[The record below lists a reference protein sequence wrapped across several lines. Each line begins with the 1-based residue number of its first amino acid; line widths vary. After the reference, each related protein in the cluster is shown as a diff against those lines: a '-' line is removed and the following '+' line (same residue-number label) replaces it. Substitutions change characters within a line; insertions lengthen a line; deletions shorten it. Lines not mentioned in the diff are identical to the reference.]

1 VQVNL
6 PFAIGAD
13 YEIFEY
19 QLEIKE
25 DKIKNY
31 DSYSYHKET
40 EFLGL
45 LSDSIELIFN
55 YDTLEIVV
63 LSFKHIT
70 EKILQITKGNIYC
83 SLGESKPQIH
93 KNLDIE
99 VYVLDEELEL
109 WYIYNPSE
117 YTLEIR
123 YGNKKLLR
131 EIPL

>member
-1 VQVNL
+1 MQVNL

-19 QLEIKE
+19 HLEIKE
-25 DKIKNY
+25 AKIKNY
-31 DSYSYHKET
+31 DIYSYHKYT

-45 LSDSIELIFN
+45 LSDSVELIFN

-70 EKILQITKGNIYC
+70 EKTLQITKGKIC
-83 SLGESKPQIH
+83 SSLGESKPLVN
-93 KNLDIE
+93 KNLEIGF
-99 VYVLDEELEL
+99 YVLDGELEL
-109 WYIYNPSE
+109 WYTYNPSE

-131 EIPL
+131 EIHL

>member
-1 VQVNL
+1 MNINL
-6 PFAIGAD
+6 PFTIGAD
-13 YEIFEY
+13 YENWEY

-31 DSYSYHKET
+31 DSYSYLKYT

-45 LSDSIELIFN
+45 LSDSVELIFN

-70 EKILQITKGNIYC
+70 EKTLQITKEKICC
-83 SLGESKPQIH
+83 SLGESKPLVN
-93 KNLDIE
+93 KNLEIGF
-99 VYVLDEELEL
+99 YVLDGELEL

-117 YTLEIR
+117 YTLEVR
-123 YGNKKLLR
+123 YGNKKLLKD
-131 EIPL
+131 IPL

>member
-1 VQVNL
+1 MNINL
-6 PFAIGAD
+6 PFTIGAD
-13 YEIFEY
+13 YENWEY

-31 DSYSYHKET
+31 DSYSYLKYT

-45 LSDSIELIFN
+45 LSDSVELIFN

-70 EKILQITKGNIYC
+70 EKILQITKGKMCC
-83 SLGESKPQIH
+83 SLGESQPLIN
-93 KNLDIE
+93 KNLDIG
-99 VYVLDEELEL
+99 VYVLDGELEL
-109 WYIYNPSE
+109 WYIYKPSE
-117 YTLEIR
+117 YTFEIR
-123 YGNKKLLR
+123 YGNMKLLR

>member
-1 VQVNL
+1 MQTVF

-25 DKIKNY
+25 AKIKYY
-31 DSYSYHKET
+31 DSYSYHKYT
-40 EFLGL
+40 EFMGL
-45 LSDSIELIFN
+45 LSDSVELIFN

-70 EKILQITKGNIYC
+70 EKNLQITKGKMCC
-83 SLGESKPQIH
+83 SLGESKPLTN

-99 VYVLDEELEL
+99 VYVLAGELEL

-131 EIPL
+131 KIPL